1 MTLIK
6 ICGISNPEE
15 AVWAGKYGAWALGE
29 VFAPSPR
36 RIEVEKAAA
45 LNRELK
51 DGILKVG
58 VFVNE
63 ELPEVKR
70 IADYCGLDLVQLHG
84 DEAPEYL
91 AELSLP
97 VIKCFSLQGPPDPDY
112 LRQWRP
118 CLYLFDTCGTAVR
131 GGSGQSFDWEWL
143 AELPPDIRFIL
154 AGGLNPD
161 NVGTA
166 VKKLR
171 PLAVDVSSGVE
182 YPGGGK
188 NPLMID
194 AFINAVKEADVNVS

>member
-70 IADYCGLDLVQLHG
+70 IADYCELDLVQLHG

-112 LRQWRP
+112 LRLWRP

-131 GGSGQSFDWEWL
+131 GGSGRSFNWEWL

-154 AGGLNPD
+154 AGGLNPS
-161 NVGTA
+161 NVGGA
-166 VKKLR
+166 VKKLK

-194 AFINAVKEADVNVS
+194 AFINAVKEADAGVS